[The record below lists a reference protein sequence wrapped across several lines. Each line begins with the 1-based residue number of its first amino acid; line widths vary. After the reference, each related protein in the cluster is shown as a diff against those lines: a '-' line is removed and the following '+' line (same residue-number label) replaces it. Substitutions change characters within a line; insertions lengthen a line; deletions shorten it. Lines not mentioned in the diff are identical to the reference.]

1 MEGEKVIQ
9 RQAIITSMAELLGIV
24 AELKRED
31 ISLKQ
36 KVQLNIINKQ
46 TTSDTWKFEK
56 VK

>member
-9 RQAIITSMAELLGIV
+9 RQAIITSIAELLGIV